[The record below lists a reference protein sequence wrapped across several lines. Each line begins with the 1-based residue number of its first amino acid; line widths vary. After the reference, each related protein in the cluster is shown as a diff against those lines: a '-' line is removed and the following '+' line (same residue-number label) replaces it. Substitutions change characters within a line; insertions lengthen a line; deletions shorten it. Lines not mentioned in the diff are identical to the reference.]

1 MSDRAT
7 PVSPDDLRQR
17 VERIL
22 AAGQVSRQEYFQL
35 MSLFLS
41 DFAVTREDRYQLNR
55 VFDELQMNRLQ
66 FTALEADKA
75 EAD

>member
-1 MSDRAT
+1 MADRAT
-7 PVSPDDLRQR
+7 PSSPDNLAQR

-22 AAGQVSRQEYFQL
+22 AAGEVNRQEYFQL

-66 FTALEADKA
+66 FADRELDKA
-75 EAD
+75 TTD